1 METVL
6 KFTVDRK
13 RWLRGEGEQ
22 NSLLLRESDNKMC
35 CLGFACLAAG
45 HTEDEIRNVATPT
58 GLNRERGLRCLLPN
72 YNSRAISWAMEWND
86 CPGDASLTEE
96 KREQVIAEK
105 LAEIGIEVVF
115 EG

>member
-13 RWLRGEGEQ
+13 RWLRGEGER
-22 NSLLLRESDNKMC
+22 NSLLLRESDGKMC

-45 HTEDEIRNVATPT
+45 HTESDIRGVATPT
-58 GLNRERGLRCLLPN
+58 GISMERHGRCLLPSHS
-72 YNSRAISWAMEWND
+72 SRSISWAMEWND
-86 CPGDASLTEE
+86 CPVDKEFTEA
-96 KREQVIAEK
+96 KREALITEK
-105 LAEIGIEVVF
+105 LAEVGIEVVF

>member
-13 RWLRGEGEQ
+13 RWLRGEGER
-22 NSLLLRESDNKMC
+22 NSLLLRAADDKMC

-45 HTEDEIRNVATPT
+45 HTEGEIRGVATPT
-58 GLNRERGLRCLLPN
+58 GITRSRDGRCLLPS
-72 YNSRAISWAMEWND
+72 YGSSQISRAMEWND
-86 CPGDASLTEE
+86 CPPYEDFTDVQ
-96 KREQVIAEK
+96 REAYITDFLAQV
-105 LAEIGIEVVF
+105 GIEVVF